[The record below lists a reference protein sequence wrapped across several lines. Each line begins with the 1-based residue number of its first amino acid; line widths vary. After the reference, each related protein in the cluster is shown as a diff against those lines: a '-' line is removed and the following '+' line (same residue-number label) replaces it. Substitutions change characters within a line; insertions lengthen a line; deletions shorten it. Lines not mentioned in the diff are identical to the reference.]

1 MDDVLYSTFAAVED
15 RHWWFVARRAIIF
28 SLLKT
33 RIHIPDGADVLDV
46 GCGTGATLQAFS
58 QRYRTSGIDVSPL
71 AIEQCRARGLDTVA
85 VGTLENFPFPGKS
98 FDLIALLDVIEH
110 IDDDVAALQTAKRL
124 LKDGGHI
131 LLTVPA
137 FQFLWS
143 KHDEINQHKRRYTRK
158 VLKERLEK
166 SGYTIDFISY
176 YNTFLFPLALA
187 ERLFEKLLR
196 KDASVALKIPPEP
209 LNALFT
215 RVFGLE
221 RWWLRAGSFP
231 FGLSLLAIAHPK

>member
-15 RHWWFVARRAIIF
+15 RHWWFVARRDILF

-33 RIHIPDGADVLDV
+33 RMNIPDGAEILDV
-46 GCGTGATLQAFS
+46 GCGTGATLQALSRHYKAF
-58 QRYRTSGIDVSPL
+58 GVDLSPL
-71 AIEQCRARGLDTVA
+71 AVDQCRVRGLNNIA
-85 VGTLENFPFPGKS
+85 VGTLEKFPFPGKS
-98 FDLIALLDVIEH
+98 FDLIAMLDVIEH
-110 IDDDVAALQTAKRL
+110 IDDDVAALQLARKL
-124 LKDGGHI
+124 LKVGGHI

-143 KHDEINQHKRRYTRK
+143 KHDEVNQHKRRYTGQG
-158 VLKERLEK
+158 LKERLAK

-187 ERLFEKLLR
+187 ERLIEKLLR
-196 KDASVALKIPPEP
+196 KDASVALKIPPAP

-215 RVFGLE
+215 QIFGLE
-221 RWWLRAGSFP
+221 RWWLRATSFP